1 MKKLV
6 FILSFFLSLQ
16 GFSQRD
22 SVYVKTSIYSCVYSE
37 VLQQPKRVWY
47 TVQCPLGSYPRK
59 GMDFY
64 TNDSVRTSDGKD
76 YEANVWD
83 KGHCAP
89 AADFNCDR
97 DRLWATFSYLNCVL
111 QHERLNR
118 GVWRLLEVRERELAK
133 QGKFIDAAALAKSI
147 NSEYWKSLALITISE
162 QLAKKGLSELSES
175 VVKDAVDCAA
185 GISDYFLKSSALRLI
200 SSSLAEKGDI
210 TGSSCIL
217 EMALDSALHIP
228 TNKEKSQI
236 LTEISSVYSKQLK
249 VERAV
254 YVLAEALGSVQKIND
269 ELDFDIALSEI
280 LFTLIKYGQFD
291 QIKKVIILF
300 KNEEFASIHSNKI
313 V

>member
-1 MKKLV
+1 MRKLKNFI

-118 GVWRLLEVRERELAK
+118 GAWRLLEVRERELAK
-133 QGKFIDAAALAKSI
+133 SQVVEVEIKMIYSKT
-147 NSEYWKSLALITISE
+147 SLKLVTGATVPD
-162 QLAKKGLSELSES
+162 G
-175 VVKDAVDCAA
+175 
-185 GISDYFLKSSALRLI
+185 FLK
-200 SSSLAEKGDI
+200 
-210 TGSSCIL
+210 T
-217 EMALDSALHIP
+217 
-228 TNKEKSQI
+228 
-236 LTEISSVYSKQLK
+236 
-249 VERAV
+249 
-254 YVLAEALGSVQKIND
+254 
-269 ELDFDIALSEI
+269 
-280 LFTLIKYGQFD
+280 IKYGK
-291 QIKKVIILF
+291 IKEVYYF
-300 KNEEFASIHSNKI
+300 KNEDPGTTDYLRFRK
-313 V
+313 

>member
-6 FILSFFLSLQ
+6 FILSFLFTLPS
-16 GFSQRD
+16 FSQRD
-22 SVYVKTSIYSCVYSE
+22 SVLIRTSIYSCVYSE

-118 GVWRLLEVRERELAK
+118 GAWRLLEVRERELAK
-133 QGKFIDAAALAKSI
+133 
-147 NSEYWKSLALITISE
+147 
-162 QLAKKGLSELSES
+162 
-175 VVKDAVDCAA
+175 
-185 GISDYFLKSSALRLI
+185 
-200 SSSLAEKGDI
+200 
-210 TGSSCIL
+210 
-217 EMALDSALHIP
+217 
-228 TNKEKSQI
+228 SQ
-236 LTEISSVYSKQLK
+236 TVEVEIKMVYSKNSQRLVTGATVPDGFLK
-249 VERAV
+249 
-254 YVLAEALGSVQKIND
+254 
-269 ELDFDIALSEI
+269 
-280 LFTLIKYGQFD
+280 TIKYG
-291 QIKKVIILF
+291 KVKEVYYF
-300 KNEEFASIHSNKI
+300 KNEDPGTTDYLRFRK
-313 V
+313 

>member
-1 MKKLV
+1 MRKLKNLI

-22 SVYVKTSIYSCVYSE
+22 SVFIKTSIYSCVYSE

-118 GVWRLLEVRERELAK
+118 GAWRLLEVRERELAK
-133 QGKFIDAAALAKSI
+133 SQTVEVEIKMIYSKS
-147 NSEYWKSLALITISE
+147 SLKLPTGATVPD
-162 QLAKKGLSELSES
+162 G
-175 VVKDAVDCAA
+175 
-185 GISDYFLKSSALRLI
+185 FLK
-200 SSSLAEKGDI
+200 
-210 TGSSCIL
+210 T
-217 EMALDSALHIP
+217 
-228 TNKEKSQI
+228 
-236 LTEISSVYSKQLK
+236 
-249 VERAV
+249 
-254 YVLAEALGSVQKIND
+254 
-269 ELDFDIALSEI
+269 
-280 LFTLIKYGQFD
+280 IKYG
-291 QIKKVIILF
+291 KVREVYYF
-300 KNEEFASIHSNKI
+300 KNEDPGTTDYLRFRK
-313 V
+313 

>member
-47 TVQCPLGSYPRK
+47 TVQCPMGSYPRK

-118 GVWRLLEVRERELAK
+118 GAWRLLEVYERQLSSTGTVK
-133 QGKFIDAAALAKSI
+133 VSI
-147 NSEYWKSLALITISE
+147 L
-162 QLAKKGLSELSES
+162 
-175 VVKDAVDCAA
+175 
-185 GISDYFLKSSALRLI
+185 
-200 SSSLAEKGDI
+200 
-210 TGSSCIL
+210 
-217 EMALDSALHIP
+217 M
-228 TNKEKSQI
+228 
-236 LTEISSVYSKQLK
+236 VYSTT
-249 VERAV
+249 
-254 YVLAEALGSVQKIND
+254 S
-269 ELDFDIALSEI
+269 
-280 LFTLIKYGQFD
+280 IKLTSGATIPDGFYKYITVNGKTT
-291 QIKKVIILF
+291 IYYF
-300 KNEEFASIHSNKI
+300 KNEKPVSTDYTKYVVAKGPKTTLK
-313 V
+313 